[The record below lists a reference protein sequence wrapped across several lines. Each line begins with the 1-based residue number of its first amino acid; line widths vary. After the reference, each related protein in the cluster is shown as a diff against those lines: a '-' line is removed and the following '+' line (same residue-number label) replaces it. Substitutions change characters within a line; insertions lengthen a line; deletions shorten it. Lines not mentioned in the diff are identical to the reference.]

1 MNSDYNH
8 FGGSNDKRR
17 LSRSWTNN
25 VFFFFYKRKLV
36 PSVHFLSAK
45 IAME

>member
-25 VFFFFYKRKLV
+25 VFFFYKRKLV

>member
-1 MNSDYNH
+1 MTKEDCPGPGLIMS
-8 FGGSNDKRR
+8 
-17 LSRSWTNN
+17 
-25 VFFFFYKRKLV
+25 FFFFYKRKLV

>member
-1 MNSDYNH
+1 MTKEDCPGPGLIMS
-8 FGGSNDKRR
+8 
-17 LSRSWTNN
+17 
-25 VFFFFYKRKLV
+25 FFFYKRKLV